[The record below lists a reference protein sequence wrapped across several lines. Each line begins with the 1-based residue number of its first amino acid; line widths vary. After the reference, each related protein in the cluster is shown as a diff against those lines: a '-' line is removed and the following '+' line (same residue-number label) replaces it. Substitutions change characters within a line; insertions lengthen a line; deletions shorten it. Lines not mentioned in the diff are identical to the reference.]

1 MYNYSRSPGFYTEK
15 EVSIKCMKK
24 EMNEVSMKKEVKEVS
39 SVVDLIRVGRN
50 SLMVIAII
58 QDSHEIPVPK
68 IELASMDFTVH
79 NITQTR
85 LSANWDLSIRIP
97 NDLPG
102 QYICLQGDLQASF
115 LYKNVTLATSS
126 PQKYYNLKYQTPQLL
141 TVSALV
147 YDKDISFSIRKDIIE
162 DIKKKKEV
170 QFVSRFSLTDC
181 RKNTTG
187 VMSYACDEV
196 TLRFEPGSELKAT
209 TVFGNYPNCINI

>member
-1 MYNYSRSPGFYTEK
+1 MGQDSFCDQITFLFFLAYIIMLAIVTIIGLPAS
-15 EVSIKCMKK
+15 
-24 EMNEVSMKKEVKEVS
+24 
-39 SVVDLIRVGRN
+39 
-50 SLMVIAII
+50 MVITII
-58 QDSHEIPVPK
+58 QGSHEIPVPK

-97 NDLPG
+97 DDLPG

-126 PQKYYNLKYQTPQLL
+126 PQKYYNLRYRNPQLL
-141 TVSALV
+141 TVSALLS
-147 YDKDISFSIRKDIIE
+147 DEDISSSIGKEIIE

-187 VMSYACDEV
+187 VMSYVCDEV
-196 TLRFEPGSELKAT
+196 TLRFEPGSEMKAT